1 MGSLL
6 TLEVLSPDSLL
17 GQWVPHLLALLS
29 ILPPHAQGTNVQ
41 GHYSA
46 FYAGAGD
53 PKVLMFA
60 QQTRYCLNHLPSPQL
75 DHSLLGTLS
84 YVCVCGGGVFGG
96 RRPWPLSTFLL
107 FQLSQLNA
115 SWEENCSGQYLCSF
129 VRDLVVERA
138 QRELILFLSACP
150 WLKHSSL
157 FPDSRDPEQ
166 VVTQARS

>member
-29 ILPPHAQGTNVQ
+29 FLPPHAQGTNVQ

-84 YVCVCGGGVFGG
+84 YVCVWGGGGVWWQASMAFIYFSPLPVITAQCLLGRKLLRTVPLLFCEKLGG
-96 RRPWPLSTFLL
+96 GAGTKRANLVPLSLPLTEALL
-107 FQLSQLNA
+107 PLS
-115 SWEENCSGQYLCSF
+115 
-129 VRDLVVERA
+129 R
-138 QRELILFLSACP
+138 
-150 WLKHSSL
+150 
-157 FPDSRDPEQ
+157 
-166 VVTQARS
+166 